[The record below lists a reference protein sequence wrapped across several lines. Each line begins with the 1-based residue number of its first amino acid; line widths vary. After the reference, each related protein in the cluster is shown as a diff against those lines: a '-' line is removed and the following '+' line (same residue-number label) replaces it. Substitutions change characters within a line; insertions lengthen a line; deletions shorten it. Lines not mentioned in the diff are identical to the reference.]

1 MTMTAGEECYELLQV
16 LRKRLRKKM
25 LTQSVAGAKVS
36 NNDLNRIFTEDW
48 WPLSFLLAYHYDV
61 DVTYSVIVE
70 CLKWRRSFCVDNISL
85 LELKPLLDRG
95 LAYIHGKDC
104 NGSSILWINMR
115 QHVIGQQNSD
125 KLIIY
130 WLERHTMELQA
141 APITLLFDMSLCCL
155 QNMDLDLIKFIIRS
169 CKYYYPSCLTSLLIF
184 ENPGLLKAS
193 WILLRTWMSPE
204 MQRLLQ
210 YVKRSS
216 LSAHVPLPY
225 IPKRYGG
232 QDNFMFT
239 MDELARCIPLRSPS
253 SELIYNQQ
261 DTLQND
267 TANSDVPF
275 NDTTYFNNLG
285 SRRSVTFEEE
295 NTSRGT
301 SLTSS
306 SQLVPSATKRNGL
319 PQALRPLA
327 EARLHTPIKDYAKV
341 KFLSICPREELT
353 LNHVSGENDMADV
366 IVLKNE
372 SIRNVAYKIK
382 ITSPEKFRIRPSTG
396 TVAPGATEFI
406 RVYLQHEFRNS
417 VPHEKLLL
425 MAVETNGES
434 TESFGSVWKHSS
446 EETKV
451 EHKLRCR
458 LSVENHMATATAELM
473 DSTIKE
479 SESNLPVSTITLVKT
494 LETRVVCRQNI
505 IMILMAFIIVLQL
518 LSFIWQHRY
527 FTSNLQKDFCSK
539 FPSSSNNPFFNSEL

>member
-1 MTMTAGEECYELLQV
+1 MAMTAGEECYELLQV

-25 LTQSVAGAKVS
+25 LTQSIAVAKVS
-36 NNDLNRIFTEDW
+36 KNDLNRIFTEDW

-70 CLKWRRSFCVDNISL
+70 CLKWRRSFCVDSKTVYISL

-169 CKYYYPSCLTSLLIF
+169 CKYYYPNCLTSLLIF

-239 MDELARCIPLRSPS
+239 MDELARCIPLRSSS

-267 TANSDVPF
+267 TANSDMPF

-285 SRRSVTFEEE
+285 PRRSVTFEE

-301 SLTSS
+301 SLTSA
-306 SQLVPSATKRNGL
+306 SQLIPSIIKRNGL

-366 IVLKNE
+366 VVLKNE
-372 SIRNVAYKIK
+372 GVRNVAYKIK

-425 MAVETNGES
+425 MAVETSGES
-434 TESFGSVWKHSS
+434 TESFGNVWKHSS

-458 LSVENHMATATAELM
+458 LSVENHMATATAKLV

-479 SESNLPVSTITLVKT
+479 SENNIGENIGDTNSLPTKYHHDLDGFYYRAPVA
-494 LETRVVCRQNI
+494 I
-505 IMILMAFIIVLQL
+505 IHLAASIFYIKYSKRFLLQIPI
-518 LSFIWQHRY
+518 SF
-527 FTSNLQKDFCSK
+527 K
-539 FPSSSNNPFFNSEL
+539 